1 MQGTARDPFDALQL
15 CLDAGEKSVLVTTVA
30 HGASCRQLLT
40 ESEPVPPPWAS
51 PALAAFQTGTFQRVS
66 PGDGSLVLFEPI
78 FPEPQLIVLGGGH
91 IALSLVDFA
100 ARCGFRVT
108 VVDDRPA
115 FANRD
120 RFPLAERVICDHFA
134 NCFSR
139 LTFHRS
145 TYVVIIT
152 RGHRH
157 DRLCL
162 QEALKRETAYI
173 GQIGSRSRLKTL
185 FDQLR
190 EEGADPVR
198 LAAVHAPIGL
208 PIGSVTPSE
217 IAVSILAELISVRR
231 AAGLA
236 GSTGSD
242 SSRKRV
248 SDAPSFER
256 PVLDALLAARSET
269 VALVTIQAT
278 GGSAP
283 RKAGARMVV
292 RGNGS
297 IVGSIG
303 GGCCEGAV
311 IRSAIDV
318 IRKGGCLIERISLTA
333 DEAEEEGMACGGW
346 MEVRIEPVRR
356 AGPEDQRN
364 EVLGHDEDAACPG
377 CDRAAP
383 GA

>member
-1 MQGTARDPFDALQL
+1 MQGNVRDPYDALQQ
-15 CLDAGEKSVLVTTVA
+15 CLDAGEKAVLVTTVA
-30 HGASCRQLLT
+30 RGTACRQLLT
-40 ESEPVPPPWAS
+40 ESEPVPPAWAP
-51 PALAAFQTGTFQRVS
+51 PALAAFQTGMIQRLE
-66 PGDGSLVLFEPI
+66 PEDGSLVLFEPV

-108 VVDDRPA
+108 VVDDRPS

-120 RFPLAERVICDHFA
+120 RFPLAEQVICDHFA
-134 NCFSR
+134 TCFNR
-139 LTFHRS
+139 LAFHRS

-157 DRLCL
+157 DKLCL

-173 GQIGSRSRLKTL
+173 GQIGSRSRLNAL

-190 EEGADPVR
+190 EEGADPAR

-208 PIGSVTPSE
+208 PIGSVTPPE
-217 IAVSILAELISVRR
+217 IAVSILAELIRVRR
-231 AAGLA
+231 AAGLN
-236 GSTGSD
+236 GSTGPEHSAGPSGPSLRTD
-242 SSRKRV
+242 SAGADPGRKRL
-248 SDAPSFER
+248 SDATAFER
-256 PVLDALLAARSET
+256 LVLEALTDARTEP
-269 VALVTIQAT
+269 VALVTIQST

-292 RGNGS
+292 RADGS

-311 IRSAIDV
+311 IRTAIDV
-318 IRKGGCLIERISLTA
+318 IRKGGCLIKRITLTT

-346 MEVRIEPVRR
+346 MEVRIEQVK
-356 AGPEDQRN
+356 
-364 EVLGHDEDAACPG
+364 
-377 CDRAAP
+377 
-383 GA
+383 